1 MYFLATCRTEA
12 IPIPTL
18 LSGGK
23 EDALLLAHLTGVTV
37 LYDDSQR
44 AFVMHA
50 DIQAKV
56 FLAFGLAHAGLE
68 SIFQKIAENDAC
80 VDVGEVKGIVQAY
93 GDGDADAMVA
103 GNVGEVGDDRIDHG
117 ILAVAGRADRIQM
130 T

>member
-1 MYFLATCRTEA
+1 MPDGGNPDPGPSFCL
-12 IPIPTL
+12 
-18 LSGGK
+18 GGK
-23 EDALLLAHLTGVTV
+23 EDAFFLAHLAGVTV

-56 FLAFGLAHAGLE
+56 FLAFGLAHAGFK
-68 SIFQKIAENDAC
+68 SIFQKIAKNDAC
-80 VDVGEVKGIVQAY
+80 VDVGEGKGIVQTY
-93 GDGDADAMVA
+93 GDGGVGAMVA

-117 ILAVAGRADRIQM
+117 ILAVTGRADRIQM